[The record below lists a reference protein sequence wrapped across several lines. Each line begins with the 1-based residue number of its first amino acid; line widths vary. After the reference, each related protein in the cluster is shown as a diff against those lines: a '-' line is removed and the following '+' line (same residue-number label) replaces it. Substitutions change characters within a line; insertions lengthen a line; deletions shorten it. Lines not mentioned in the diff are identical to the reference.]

1 MHFPDNWTV
10 IKIKGD
16 DPHYRVLAGWSGGYA
31 QGDSWKL
38 NSGIVKVEDDDL
50 HWLFYGDSGSV
61 YRCHKDSYGLRMNNA
76 HVWSN
81 LQNLHGDKVEMMPED
96 TDWMNMNWIIG

>member
-38 NSGIVKVEDDDL
+38 NSGIVKVEDDGL

-61 YRCHKDSYGLRMNNA
+61 YHCHKDSYGLRMNNA